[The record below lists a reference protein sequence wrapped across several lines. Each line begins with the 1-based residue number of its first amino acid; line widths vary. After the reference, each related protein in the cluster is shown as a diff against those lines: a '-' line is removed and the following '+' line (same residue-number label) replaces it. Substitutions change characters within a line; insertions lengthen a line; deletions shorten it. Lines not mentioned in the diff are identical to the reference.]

1 MNFRTRRITLAAVSI
16 AAAGTVLT
24 AARRSSGAVSGAVPR
39 WAMRLRRGAAL
50 RMIISNRYAGV
61 MTVRRPHALAVPLAV
76 AGLVLAGCTSTN
88 AGADSDSGA
97 VRIVAST
104 SVYASLAEAIGGD
117 RVEVTPIIASLS
129 QDPHAYEASA
139 RDQLTISR
147 ADLIVENGGG
157 YDSFIDGLI
166 ESTGTDAVVLTAV
179 EYAQEAGIVDAP
191 DHDDDG
197 DEGPEDDHGH
207 EHEHLDGVNEH
218 VWYDLTTVSYLAA
231 DLAEHLAELDPE
243 GAETYEANA
252 AEFAVGMSDLDGALA
267 EIVFDH
273 SGAKVFVTE
282 PVPLALTDA
291 ADLVNVTPAEFSE
304 AVEEGQDVPPA
315 VLLEASRLIQS
326 GDISVVIANAQT
338 GGAETTEVIEWAE
351 AAGIPVVEFTELL
364 PDGETYQSWMWEN
377 IRALADALG

>member
-1 MNFRTRRITLAAVSI
+1 MRTDQ
-16 AAAGTVLT
+16 G
-24 AARRSSGAVSGAVPR
+24 
-39 WAMRLRRGAAL
+39 
-50 RMIISNRYAGV
+50 GV
-61 MTVRRPHALAVPLAV
+61 ERPHALAVPLAV

-88 AGADSDSGA
+88 AGADSGSDSGA

-191 DHDDDG
+191 DHDDDDG

-252 AEFAVGMSDLDGALA
+252 AEFAGGMSDLDGALA

-338 GGAETTEVIEWAE
+338 GGAETIEVIEWAE

>member
-1 MNFRTRRITLAAVSI
+1 MIITSRYTGGMCSRRLAAS
-16 AAAGTVLT
+16 
-24 AARRSSGAVSGAVPR
+24 
-39 WAMRLRRGAAL
+39 
-50 RMIISNRYAGV
+50 
-61 MTVRRPHALAVPLAV
+61 AVPLAV
-76 AGLVLAGCTSTN
+76 AGLILAGCTPTN
-88 AGADSDSGA
+88 AGADSGSDSGA

-104 SVYASLAEAIGGD
+104 SVYASLAGAIGGD

-179 EYAQEAGIVDAP
+179 EYAKEAGIVDAP
-191 DHDDDG
+191 DHHDDD
-197 DEGPEDDHGH
+197 DEGPEHDHGHEH

-218 VWYDLTTVSYLAA
+218 VWYDLTTVSYLAE

-252 AEFAVGMSDLDGALA
+252 AEFAGGMSDLDGALA

-315 VLLEASRLIQS
+315 VLLEASRLIRS

-364 PDGETYQSWMWEN
+364 PDGETYQSWMGEN